1 MSGNF
6 TGRRRRGGDTA
17 DTEDVAGRIADA
29 EARAITALPV
39 DELPIETTTAD
50 KGYHSAAEIEQLKG
64 SGIAANI
71 PDRVH
76 NRNPANLS
84 GEARAA
90 VQRCACFVKSTAGK
104 DLLRKRGRHIER
116 SFALFPRLRRDA
128 TSDAAR
134 KGKHRKR
141 YSIAATG
148 YDVSLIMLT
157 LLPGRRNS
165 TRQEPEN
172 AFCCLYSRDL
182 CFSQDSLPGSSSE
195 RGFTLPR

>member
-50 KGYHSAAEIEQLKG
+50 KGYHSAAEIEQLEG

-90 VQRCACFVKSTAGK
+90 LQSYVRHMKSTVGK
-104 DLLRKRGRHIER
+104 DLLSKRGMHIER
-116 SFALFPRLRRDA
+116 SFAHIHSTPEGCDERRCA
-128 TSDAAR
+128 E
-134 KGKHRKR
+134 GKTPEAILHR
-141 YSIAATG
+141 SAG
-148 YDVSLIMLT
+148 V
-157 LLPGRRNS
+157 
-165 TRQEPEN
+165 
-172 AFCCLYSRDL
+172 
-182 CFSQDSLPGSSSE
+182 
-195 RGFTLPR
+195 